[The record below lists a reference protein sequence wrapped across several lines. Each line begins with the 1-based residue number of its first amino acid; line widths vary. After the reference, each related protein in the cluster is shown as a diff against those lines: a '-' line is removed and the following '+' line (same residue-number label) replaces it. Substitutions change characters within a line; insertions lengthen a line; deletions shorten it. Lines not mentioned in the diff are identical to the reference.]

1 MARLLTLILIVANVL
16 YFAWS
21 HWAGSDK
28 AQLTSVPMSAR
39 APKPRAPPAPPPPP
53 PCATL
58 GPFATDALAE
68 NAQRALE
75 GGGWGVLRRSST
87 TQVNDGY
94 WVHIDNLT
102 STLDQARVVNR
113 ILRAG
118 IQDAFAMPD
127 DAQHRVSVGIF
138 KDEDRAED
146 RATRVQ
152 RLKLDAVVS
161 ERLKDQPAFW
171 LDVPGVAAQT
181 LADGRLVTLGVVT
194 TGLQIEACP
203 L

>member
-21 HWAGSDK
+21 HWAGGNK
-28 AQLTSVPMSAR
+28 IELTAVPMSAR
-39 APKPRAPPAPPPPP
+39 APKPKAPPGPP
-53 PCATL
+53 PCSTL
-58 GPFATDALAE
+58 GPFENEARAE
-68 NAQRALE
+68 TAQRALE
-75 GGGWGVLRRSST
+75 GGGWGVLRRSKT
-87 TQVNDGY
+87 AQVNDGY
-94 WVHIDNLT
+94 WVHIDNL
-102 STLDQARVVNR
+102 SSSLDQARVVNR

-152 RLKLDAVVS
+152 RLKLDAVVT
-161 ERLKDQPAFW
+161 ERFKDQPVFW

-181 LADGRLVTLGVVT
+181 LSDGRLVTLGVVT

-203 L
+203 LKAE

>member
-21 HWAGSDK
+21 HLAGSNRT
-28 AQLTSVPMSAR
+28 QLTAVPLAAR
-39 APKPRAPPAPPPPP
+39 AAKPKGPPAPPPPP
-53 PCATL
+53 PCSTL
-58 GPFATDALAE
+58 GPFQSDAQAE
-68 NAQRALE
+68 TAQRALE
-75 GGGWGVLRRSST
+75 GGGWGVLRRAST

-94 WVHIDNLT
+94 WVHIDNLA

-118 IQDAFAMPD
+118 IGDAFAMPD
-127 DAQHRVSVGIF
+127 DGQHRVSVGIF

-152 RLKLDAVVS
+152 RLKLDAVVT
-161 ERLKDQPAFW
+161 ERMKDQPVFW
-171 LDVPGVAAQT
+171 LDVPGVAVQT
-181 LADGRLVTLGVVT
+181 LADGRLVTLGVAT

-203 L
+203 